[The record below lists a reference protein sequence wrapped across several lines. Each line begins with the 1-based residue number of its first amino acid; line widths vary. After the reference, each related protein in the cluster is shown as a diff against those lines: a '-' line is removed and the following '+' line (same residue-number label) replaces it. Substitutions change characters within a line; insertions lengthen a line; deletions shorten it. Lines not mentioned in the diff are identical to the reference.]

1 MELALP
7 VKKTD
12 IADIKSDKNSGIDSS
27 DIYQHLQAAMKEFDS
42 LLSAEVDL
50 KSVVKSP
57 RVNEVEITIHNAEIN
72 MKGSRTAKLWLGYLE
87 LLDNLKKIIIKGERT
102 GDWLLH
108 LQSLLE
114 MLPFF
119 AATGHN
125 AYAKSTYIYL
135 NKMLDLPT
143 THPQVYRNFMKGMH
157 VIGRSDRYWAG
168 LSTDLIIEQM
178 LMRSVKTVG
187 GLTRGSGMDEAQ
199 RAQWI
204 LSRPACSEINYKMQ
218 ELTGQKCESSEQHK
232 ESSESRKSRDND
244 DIQKMFACLV
254 DRNPFMAE

>member
-1 MELALP
+1 MYSDGISAP
-7 VKKTD
+7 SKNPD

-57 RVNEVEITIHNAEIN
+57 RVNEVKITIHDAEIN
-72 MKGSRTAKLWLGYLE
+72 MKGS
-87 LLDNLKKIIIKGERT
+87 ERT

-114 MLPFF
+114 MLLFF

-143 THPQVYRNFMKGMH
+143 THPQVYRKGMH
-157 VIGRSDRYWAG
+157 VIRRSDRYWAG

-232 ESSESRKSRDND
+232 ESSESRKIRDND

-254 DRNPFMAE
+254 DRNPFMAEESLRSIASGEVESKCGQSA